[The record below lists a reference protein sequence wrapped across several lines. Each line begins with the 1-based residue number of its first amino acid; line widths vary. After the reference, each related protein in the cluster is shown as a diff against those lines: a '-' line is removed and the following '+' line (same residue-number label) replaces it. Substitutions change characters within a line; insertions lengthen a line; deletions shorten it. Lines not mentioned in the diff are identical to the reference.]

1 MNNKEVIVV
10 GGGLAGCEAAYYLA
24 KHGVK
29 VKLYEMKTKKK
40 NPAQKSDDLG
50 ELVCSNSL
58 RGKDLTQGVGLL
70 KEELKLLDS
79 LVMEAALNTEVPAGG
94 ALAVDRGEFSKY
106 LTEKIRGMENIEIIE
121 EEFKSI
127 DPNKTTIIATG
138 PLTSGSLLN
147 SINNLIGEEFS
158 YFFDAS
164 APIVSADS
172 INYDKAYFASRYGKG
187 NMEDYLNCPMNED
200 EYMTFYNK
208 LLSGEKAEGHL
219 SEEKGKYFE
228 GCMPIEE
235 MARRGEKTLLFGPL
249 KPVGLGVGDNRPYGV
264 VQLRAENKEK
274 TMYNLVG
281 FQTGLKF
288 GAQKEVIDLIPGL
301 ENADILRY
309 GVIHRNT
316 FINSPMVLSKYGY
329 LNDHPNV
336 FIAGQISGVE
346 GYLESA
352 SSGLYCGMEVLKKV
366 SEEDYLDFPDSTM
379 FASMIRYI
387 TTTTNKKGKLEPMNA
402 NFGLLPPVEERIRDK
417 KEKKLFMAD
426 RSLMDLKN
434 FIGDVFNGKL

>member
-1 MNNKEVIVV
+1 
-10 GGGLAGCEAAYYLA
+10 
-24 KHGVK
+24 
-29 VKLYEMKTKKK
+29 
-40 NPAQKSDDLG
+40 
-50 ELVCSNSL
+50 
-58 RGKDLTQGVGLL
+58 
-70 KEELKLLDS
+70 
-79 LVMEAALNTEVPAGG
+79 
-94 ALAVDRGEFSKY
+94 
-106 LTEKIRGMENIEIIE
+106 
-121 EEFKSI
+121 
-127 DPNKTTIIATG
+127 
-138 PLTSGSLLN
+138 
-147 SINNLIGEEFS
+147 
-158 YFFDAS
+158 
-164 APIVSADS
+164 
-172 INYDKAYFASRYGKG
+172 
-187 NMEDYLNCPMNED
+187 
-200 EYMTFYNK
+200 
-208 LLSGEKAEGHL
+208 
-219 SEEKGKYFE
+219 
-228 GCMPIEE
+228 MPIEE